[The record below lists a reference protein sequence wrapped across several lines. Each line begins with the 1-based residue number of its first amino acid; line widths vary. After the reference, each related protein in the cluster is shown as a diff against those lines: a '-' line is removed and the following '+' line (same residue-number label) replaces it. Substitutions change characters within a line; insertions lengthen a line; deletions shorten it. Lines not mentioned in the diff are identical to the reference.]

1 MRRAGASAVG
11 VVVVGTALVMAA
23 FGTRPPAAKALSGSG
38 GTTVR
43 ASVSASGGDPDG
55 DSSRAVLSGD
65 GHVVVFHS
73 TATNLVPGDPG
84 PGGFHV
90 YWRDLVHRATRQV
103 DVSATGGAPG
113 GPGTLPAVSEDGRYV
128 AFQSDASNLVA
139 GVADGNHAGDV
150 FRRDMVTGTTIL
162 VSVSAT
168 GGAAD
173 GFSTRPSIS
182 ADGRYVAFN
191 STAGNLVANA
201 PAPGAGTDVYVR
213 DLATGTTVRVASA
226 GGGSPDDVS
235 LRPDISADGRYVAF
249 VSDAS
254 NLVPGAPDANGQ
266 RDVYR
271 FDRLTGTIR
280 RVSVSTTGGD
290 ASGASTRPA
299 IDDDGRYVVFQSTA
313 SNLVAGDSN
322 HQTDVF
328 RRDMV
333 TGTTIRVSVG
343 PTGTQLTGASTR
355 GAINADGRYVA
366 FASNDRNVVGGDHNG
381 QRDVFIRDLAT
392 NTNTRASVAPDSSD
406 GLGCTPTPPPPSV
419 PVPLPTPG
427 TANPFA
433 RPGSPDVS
441 TRPSLSADGHTIL
454 FVSGFCNLIPA
465 DTNHADDVFIRT
477 YPPGS

>member
-173 GFSTRPSIS
+173 GFSTRP
-182 ADGRYVAFN
+182 
-191 STAGNLVANA
+191 
-201 PAPGAGTDVYVR
+201 
-213 DLATGTTVRVASA
+213 
-226 GGGSPDDVS
+226 VS

>member
-150 FRRDMVTGTTIL
+150 
-162 VSVSAT
+162 
-168 GGAAD
+168 
-173 GFSTRPSIS
+173 
-182 ADGRYVAFN
+182 
-191 STAGNLVANA
+191 
-201 PAPGAGTDVYVR
+201 YVR
-213 DLATGTTVRVASA
+213 DMATGTTVRVASA

-355 GAINADGRYVA
+355 GA
-366 FASNDRNVVGGDHNG
+366 
-381 QRDVFIRDLAT
+381 T

-433 RPGSPDVS
+433 RPGSPDV
-441 TRPSLSADGHTIL
+441 
-454 FVSGFCNLIPA
+454 
-465 DTNHADDVFIRT
+465 
-477 YPPGS
+477 

>member
-90 YWRDLVHRATRQV
+90 YWRDLVHRAIRQV

-128 AFQSDASNLVA
+128 AFQSDASNPVA
-139 GVADGNHAGDV
+139 GVAAGNHAGDV

-271 FDRLTGTIR
+271 FDRLTGTT
-280 RVSVSTTGGD
+280 S
-290 ASGASTRPA
+290 
-299 IDDDGRYVVFQSTA
+299 
-313 SNLVAGDSN
+313 
-322 HQTDVF
+322 
-328 RRDMV
+328 
-333 TGTTIRVSVG
+333 RVSVG

-392 NTNTRASVAPDSSD
+392 DTNTRASVAPDSSD

-433 RPGSPDVS
+433 RPG
-441 TRPSLSADGHTIL
+441 
-454 FVSGFCNLIPA
+454 
-465 DTNHADDVFIRT
+465 
-477 YPPGS
+477 